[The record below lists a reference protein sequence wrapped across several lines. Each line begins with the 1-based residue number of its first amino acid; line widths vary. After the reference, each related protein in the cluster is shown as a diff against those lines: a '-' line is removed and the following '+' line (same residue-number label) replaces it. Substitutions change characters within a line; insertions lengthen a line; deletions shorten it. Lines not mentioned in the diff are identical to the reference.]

1 MSSVSGSTADRRA
14 QTDELRNARE
24 ENENRE
30 AEETKRHRREVKR
43 LLENQDKEIQSIK
56 ETYEKKCKNSF
67 NN

>member
-30 AEETKRHRREVKR
+30 AEDV
-43 LLENQDKEIQSIK
+43 
-56 ETYEKKCKNSF
+56 
-67 NN
+67 